1 MALKKERLCQI
12 AGFMPALAM
21 LLLMLAEFLT
31 NRGLV
36 RINFP
41 VYCGIQIIALG
52 LPAGVQYWINR
63 HCADPV
69 PDRVAAGFT
78 FRALP
83 FILWFSWMISL
94 LSFAVN
100 LGFTTLFGIEGS
112 GTVTTGFSMT
122 TAQALVAAALLPAL
136 LEELLFRGVLISG
149 WEYGGTWSALLVS
162 ALTFAMLHGSPANFA
177 GPLAAGFLYGYM
189 TWSFKSVWPAVLA
202 HFIHNAHYLL
212 MNYLMTEYATFGIWP
227 YFVALDLLLLCIVL
241 YFSMASL
248 GKLLERGKVQRFAK
262 APLLRAV
269 GSALASPGL
278 WLTALL
284 FALRLI
290 YA

>member
-1 MALKKERLCQI
+1 MALKKDRLCML

-21 LLLMLAEFLT
+21 LLLMLAEYLT
-31 NRGLV
+31 NRGILAV
-36 RINFP
+36 SFP
-41 VYCGIQIIALG
+41 LYCGLQAVALG
-52 LPAGVQYWINR
+52 LPLALQYWLNR
-63 HCADPV
+63 SCAEKV
-69 PDRVAAGFT
+69 PDRVLARFS

-83 FILWFSWMISL
+83 FVFWFSGTISL
-94 LSFAVN
+94 LSFALN
-100 LGFTTLFGIEGS
+100 LGAARLFGLEG
-112 GTVTTGFSMT
+112 GADLPAGVGMTGWQS
-122 TAQALVAAALLPAL
+122 LVAVALLPAL

-162 ALTFAMLHGSPANFA
+162 AVTFAMLHGSPANFL

-189 TWSFKSVWPAVLA
+189 TWILKSAWTAVIA

-212 MNYLMTEYATFGIWP
+212 MNHLMREYSTFGIWP
-227 YFVALDLLLLCIVL
+227 YFVAIDLLMLCVFL

-248 GKLLERGKVQRFAK
+248 GKLLERSRIPRFSK
-262 APLLRAV
+262 APLLRRLSSV
-269 GSALASPGL
+269 LASPGL

-284 FALRLI
+284 FAFRLI